1 MVVVELAVAVVLL
14 AGAGLLGQS
23 FYRLLHVP
31 LGFDPNHLATVRV
44 MAPGTTYRSDE
55 QTAGLYREIVGRV
68 SSLPGVR
75 VGGHDQRAPGAMQL
89 QYRRDPD
96 LWKAEPRRT

>member
-1 MVVVELAVAVVLL
+1 MRGFRASNMPFLGYVGLNTHTGAFAIAVGLWAAVLLAVAVLLL

-44 MAPGTTYRSDE
+44 MAPSATCRSHLA
-55 QTAGLYREIVGRV
+55 TR
-68 SSLPGVR
+68 S
-75 VGGHDQRAPGAMQL
+75 
-89 QYRRDPD
+89 
-96 LWKAEPRRT
+96 